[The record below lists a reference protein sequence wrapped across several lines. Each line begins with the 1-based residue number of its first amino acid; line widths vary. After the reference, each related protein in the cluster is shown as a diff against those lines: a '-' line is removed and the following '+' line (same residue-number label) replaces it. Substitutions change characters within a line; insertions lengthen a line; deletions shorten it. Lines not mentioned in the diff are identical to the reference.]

1 MSVFTGDNNGFENPP
16 SQEDFSSKVHPFI
29 PLGGNPG
36 AMVRNTPV
44 SATRSNIMGS
54 NGSGNS
60 MSNIITNEYSQYGS
74 IMSKLRQYEFH
85 PMTEKVIELV
95 RDYILRT
102 IDYESPIVTISPD
115 KLDPSIANRFN
126 EILESLDFRNLLI
139 ADLDKI
145 VYYGSKS
152 YAIVVKNLTN
162 EDGSPYKEYKLS
174 KLKSPY
180 DVVMVKND
188 SNKFYVVNRSSGVD
202 GVGGGQVAGSLSGA
216 SPLGMS
222 NSACD
227 LIGDDKIL
235 YLGAADLELNHDQA
249 SLKLLETHFKNTS
262 ADISSNQGV
271 ASFGVEAYKHQLI
284 MDKLKE
290 DNSLTGTSVN
300 DPSKSNTIVLPS
312 AFNLADPYHKA
323 IYRQIIDHPYNI
335 SAAKPLYYS
344 VHMML
349 KDYIIKDL
357 MMQVLGV
364 KSSIQPLI
372 LTWGVDSSYNYSQE
386 ELTELVNTVESR
398 FNKIVD
404 VDLFSSATYDVSTLV
419 NRILGNIRVIPDL
432 GHNIRALD
440 SKELDDITRKI
451 DDINNKR
458 QLLKDEILDAVGIPK
473 DLFEG
478 ATNREEVLKRDERFQ
493 SMVLKFINR
502 LKTAVKSTVLTF
514 AKLEG
519 IVIEPSWIEV
529 TMFKKSSLEY
539 SINTARLESVR
550 ELGGTLM
557 QVTSDLQQLMQME
570 SVNKDA
576 ALAFFKKQLALVG
589 ADISEL
595 FIDGFPTAPDHDD
608 PNNQGNQMGGY
619 Q

>member
-60 MSNIITNEYSQYGS
+60 MSNIITNDYSQYGS
-74 IMSKLRQYEFH
+74 ILGKLRQYEFH

-188 SNKFYVVNRSSGVD
+188 SNKFYVVNRSTGAD
-202 GVGGGQVAGSLSGA
+202 GVGGGQVSGSIGGA

-222 NSACD
+222 NSSCD

-262 ADISSNQGV
+262 ADMSSNQGV

-404 VDLFSSATYDVSTLV
+404 VDLFSSAMYDVSTLV

-519 IVIEPSWIEV
+519 IVIESSWIEV

-595 FIDGFPTAPDHDD
+595 FIDGFLTAPDHDD